1 MMADDEI
8 DNAADPKRV
17 KDKEVK
23 VKNMAETERDDYR
36 FLLSNPRGR
45 RFLWGELSKH
55 GLFRIS
61 MTGNSETFF
70 REGERNQG
78 LRLLREIV
86 TADEGNAAQM
96 FLENLG
102 ELKTIGGK

>member
-1 MMADDEI
+1 MADDEI
-8 DNAADPKRV
+8 DNAADPKKV
-17 KDKEVK
+17 KDKEIK
-23 VKNMAETERDDYR
+23 VKNLEATERDDFK
-36 FLLSNPRGR
+36 FLLANVRGR
-45 RFLWGELSKH
+45 RFLWRELSKH

-78 LRLLREIV
+78 LRLLRELV
-86 TADEGNAAQM
+86 MTDEGAVAAM
-96 FLENLG
+96 FAENLS